1 LSRRVSAAAIAGSLV
16 AFGAGEAAAAAPVR
30 IHFHIEPKATS
41 EALLDVALQANVT
54 LIGAG
59 ACAGYSTDRF
69 VAAMTVEEALD
80 RLLSGGA
87 PCAWRA
93 IAPGTIEI
101 TPLART
107 ATAAHVSPPVTV
119 SEVLVTTT
127 KRVRDPRQLAVAV
140 TAVRGLDL
148 QAAGASDAADSGA
161 QFGMLSTNLGPGRD
175 KLLLRGLSD
184 GAYTGRARST
194 VATYLDD
201 IPLNY
206 NAPDPDL
213 RLSDIDRVEIARG
226 PQGAL
231 YGAGFLS
238 GVYRIV
244 SNKPDLSEPSAEG
257 RVTAAVT
264 EHGAPSGAI
273 EGYVNSPIW
282 RDWIGIRV
290 SAYDE
295 VEGGYLD
302 DVRLHWN
309 NANRTQRQGAR
320 VTMSFEPGTD
330 WTFLLTGAGQH
341 LRSDDTQYTTAG
353 QGLRRNNRIAEPHV
367 NDISL
372 ATAQIKRSW
381 GWGELT
387 SSSGVVRHS
396 YGSFYDAT
404 EAQSLFT
411 SFADTSAYSEH
422 TDTTMLVEDLYLTSR
437 GGDPFQWLVGVY
449 GSRTTEHS
457 PSAFLAQHTFAPNV
471 PVYSDNRHDWIDEV
485 AGYGEVSYE
494 FLPGFKVALGGRAF
508 RIHTRTKSHVE
519 SERFDPR
526 DLDRSASY
534 QNFSPKISI
543 QQEFAGGDLVYA
555 VYSEGYR
562 AGGFNSGGAVPLPAN
577 RETYAPDRLRNYEL
591 GLKLQGFERRF
602 AWNSAV
608 FYDQWTDIQTDQ
620 YRPSGIP
627 FTTNAG
633 DARILG
639 VETELAYR
647 ADNGL
652 SVQLNGRLTR
662 THTFNANPNF
672 LSLLINGLPNAP
684 PFSGGALISYER
696 PVLKSWRMRLAGE
709 TAYVGRSRVTFD
721 TQFPEMGGYT
731 RMKLMLE
738 MRRKGLGA
746 QLFVTNPTNTFDDTF
761 AFGNQFN
768 PTLTP
773 QVTPQRPR
781 TIGLTLFATY

>member
-1 LSRRVSAAAIAGSLV
+1 MAC
-16 AFGAGEAAAAAPVR
+16 GAGGQAAAAAPAVR
-30 IHFHIEPKATS
+30 FHIEPKATS

-54 LIGAG
+54 LIGAA
-59 ACAGYSTDRF
+59 ACAGYSQERF
-69 VAAMTVEEALD
+69 VAAMTVEQALD
-80 RLLSGGA
+80 RLLPASA
-87 PCAWRA
+87 SCTWRM
-93 IAPGTIEI
+93 IAPDTIEI
-101 TPLART
+101 VPISR
-107 ATAAHVSPPVTV
+107 AALRPAAPVTV

-161 QFGMLSTNLGPGRD
+161 HLGMLSTNLGPGRD

-213 RLSDIDRVEIARG
+213 RLSDVDRVEIARG

-244 SNKPDLSEPSAEG
+244 SNKPDLSGPTAEA
-257 RVTAAVT
+257 RVTGAVT
-264 EHGAPSGAI
+264 EDGAPSGAI
-273 EGYVNSPIW
+273 EGYINSPIW
-282 RDWIGIRV
+282 GDGIGIRL

-309 NANRTQRQGAR
+309 NANRTQREGAR
-320 VTMSFEPGTD
+320 LTMSVEPDTD
-330 WTFLLTGAGQH
+330 WTFLLTGATQH

-353 QGLRRNNRIAEPHV
+353 MGLRRDNRIAEPHV
-367 NDISL
+367 NDITL
-372 ATAQIKRSW
+372 GTAKLKRSW

-387 SSSGVVRHS
+387 SSTGVVRHS
-396 YGSFYDAT
+396 YGSLYDAT
-404 EAQSLFT
+404 AAQDMFT
-411 SFADTSAYSEH
+411 AFADTSAYTEQ
-422 TDTTMLVEDLYLTSR
+422 TDATMLVEDLYLTSR
-437 GGDPFQWLVGVY
+437 GGGRFQWLVGVY
-449 GSRTTEHS
+449 GSSTTEHS
-457 PSAFLAQHTFAPNV
+457 PSAFLAQHVNLPSV
-471 PVYSDNRHDWIDEV
+471 PVYSDDRRDWIDEL
-485 AGYGEVSYE
+485 AAYGEVSYD
-494 FLPGFKVALGGRAF
+494 LIPGWTLALGGRAF
-508 RIHTRTKSHVE
+508 SIHTRTKSHVE
-519 SERFDPR
+519 SEVFQPR
-526 DLDRSASY
+526 DLDRSATY
-534 QNFSPKISI
+534 QNFSPKVSL
-543 QQEFAGGDLVYA
+543 QHQFAGGALAYA

-562 AGGFNSGGAVPLPAN
+562 AGGFNSGGPEPLPAAN
-577 RETYAPDRLRNYEL
+577 ETYAPDRLRNYEL
-591 GLKLQGFERRF
+591 GLKLQALDRRLSF
-602 AWNSAV
+602 NSAV
-608 FYDQWTDIQTDQ
+608 FYDLWNNIQTDQ

-639 VETELAYR
+639 VETELGYR
-647 ADNGL
+647 SPGGL
-652 SVQLNGRLTR
+652 SVELNGRYTQTR
-662 THTFNANPNF
+662 TFNPNPNF
-672 LSLLINGLPNAP
+672 LSLLIDGLPNAP
-684 PFSGGALISYER
+684 PFSGGALVSYQR
-696 PVLKSWRMRLAGE
+696 PVVGDWQMRLAGE
-709 TAYVGRSRVTFD
+709 TVYVGRSRVTFD
-721 TQFPEMGGYT
+721 TQFPEMGGYV
-731 RMKLMLE
+731 RAKLMLE
-738 MRRKGLGA
+738 LRRRGIGA
-746 QLFVTNPTNTFDDTF
+746 QLFVTNPTNAFDDTF

-781 TIGLTLFATY
+781 TFGLTLFAAY

>member
-1 LSRRVSAAAIAGSLV
+1 
-16 AFGAGEAAAAAPVR
+16 VR
-30 IHFHIEPKATS
+30 FHIEPKATS

-54 LIGAG
+54 LIGAA
-59 ACAGYSTDRF
+59 ACAGYSQERF
-69 VAAMTVEEALD
+69 SAAMTVEQALD
-80 RLLSGGA
+80 RLLAAGA
-87 PCAWRA
+87 SCTWRM
-93 IAPGTIEI
+93 IAPGTIAI
-101 TPLART
+101 DPVARSAVRPQT
-107 ATAAHVSPPVTV
+107 PVTV

-148 QAAGASDAADSGA
+148 QAAGANDAADSGA
-161 QFGMLSTNLGPGRD
+161 HLGMLSTNLGPGRD

-244 SNKPDLSEPSAEG
+244 SNKPDLSGLSAEA
-257 RVTAAVT
+257 RVTGALT
-264 EHGAPSGAI
+264 EHGAPSGTI
-273 EGYVNSPIW
+273 EGYINSPLW
-282 RDWIGIRV
+282 RDWIGIRL

-302 DVRLHWN
+302 DIRLNWKD
-309 NANRTQRQGAR
+309 ANRTQREGAR
-320 VTMSFEPGTD
+320 LTMSFEPDST
-330 WTFLLTGAGQH
+330 WTVLLTGATQH

-353 QGLRRNNRIAEPHV
+353 LGLRRNNRIAEPHV

-372 ATAQIKRSW
+372 ATAKVKRSW

-387 SSSGVVRHS
+387 SSTGVVRHS

-437 GGDPFQWLVGVY
+437 GSGRFQWLVGVY
-449 GSRTTEHS
+449 GSRTTEYS
-457 PSAFLAQHTFAPNV
+457 PSAFLAQHTFAPDAA
-471 PVYSDNRHDWIDEV
+471 VYFENRHDWIDEV
-485 AGYGEVSYE
+485 AAYGEASYE
-494 FLPGFKVALGGRAF
+494 FVPGWTLALGGRAF
-508 RIHTRTKSHVE
+508 RIHTRSKSHVE
-519 SERFDPR
+519 SETFDPR
-526 DLDRSASY
+526 DLDRSATY
-534 QNFSPKISI
+534 QNFSPKVSL
-543 QQEFAGGDLVYA
+543 QHVFAGGDLVYA

-562 AGGFNSGGAVPLPAN
+562 AGGFNSSGASPLPAS
-577 RETYAPDRLRNYEL
+577 RDTYAPDQLRNYEI
-591 GLKLQGFERRF
+591 GLKLQALHKRLSLE
-602 AWNSAV
+602 SAV
-608 FYDQWTDIQTDQ
+608 FYDSWNNIQTDQ

-639 VETELAYR
+639 VETELAFR

-652 SVQLNGRLTR
+652 AAEMNARFTQTR
-662 THTFNANPNF
+662 TMNPNPNF
-672 LSLLINGLPNAP
+672 LTVLINGLPNAP
-684 PFSGGALISYER
+684 PFSGGALLSYEH
-696 PVLKSWRMRLAGE
+696 PAPGGWNMRLSGE
-709 TAYVGRSRVTFD
+709 TVYVGRSRVTFD
-721 TQFPEMGGYT
+721 TQFPEMGGYV
-731 RMKLMLE
+731 RAKLMLE
-738 MRRKGLGA
+738 MRRRGMGA
-746 QLFVTNPTNTFDDTF
+746 QVFVTNPTNAFDDTF

-768 PTLTP
+768 PSRTP
-773 QVTPQRPR
+773 QITPQRPR
-781 TIGLTLFATY
+781 TFGLTLFAAY

>member
-1 LSRRVSAAAIAGSLV
+1 MAC
-16 AFGAGEAAAAAPVR
+16 GAGGQAAAAAPAVR
-30 IHFHIEPKATS
+30 FHIEPKATS

-54 LIGAG
+54 LIGAA
-59 ACAGYSTDRF
+59 ACAGYSQERF
-69 VAAMTVEEALD
+69 VAAMTVEQALD
-80 RLLSGGA
+80 RLLPASA
-87 PCAWRA
+87 SCTWRM
-93 IAPGTIEI
+93 IAPDTIEI
-101 TPLART
+101 VPISR
-107 ATAAHVSPPVTV
+107 AALRPAAPVTV

-161 QFGMLSTNLGPGRD
+161 HLGMLSTNLGPGRD

-213 RLSDIDRVEIARG
+213 RLSDVDRVEIARG

-244 SNKPDLSEPSAEG
+244 SNKPDLSGPTAEA
-257 RVTAAVT
+257 RVTGAVT
-264 EHGAPSGAI
+264 EDGAPSGAI
-273 EGYVNSPIW
+273 EGYINSPIW
-282 RDWIGIRV
+282 GDGIGIRL

-309 NANRTQRQGAR
+309 NANRTQREGAR
-320 VTMSFEPGTD
+320 LTMSVEPDTD
-330 WTFLLTGAGQH
+330 WTFLLTGATQH

-353 QGLRRNNRIAEPHV
+353 MGLRRDNRIAEPHV
-367 NDISL
+367 NDITL
-372 ATAQIKRSW
+372 GTAKLKRSW

-387 SSSGVVRHS
+387 SSTGVVRHS
-396 YGSFYDAT
+396 YGSLYDAT
-404 EAQSLFT
+404 AAQDMFT
-411 SFADTSAYSEH
+411 AFADTSAYTEQ
-422 TDTTMLVEDLYLTSR
+422 TDATMLVEDLYLTSR
-437 GGDPFQWLVGVY
+437 GGGRFQWLVGVY
-449 GSRTTEHS
+449 GSSTTEHS
-457 PSAFLAQHTFAPNV
+457 PSAFLAQHVNLPSV
-471 PVYSDNRHDWIDEV
+471 PVYSDDRRDWIDEL
-485 AGYGEVSYE
+485 AAYGEVSYE
-494 FLPGFKVALGGRAF
+494 LIPGWTLALGGRAF
-508 RIHTRTKSHVE
+508 SIHTRTKSHVE
-519 SERFDPR
+519 SEVFQPR
-526 DLDRSASY
+526 DLDRSATY
-534 QNFSPKISI
+534 QNFSPKVSL
-543 QQEFAGGDLVYA
+543 QHQFAGGALAYA

-562 AGGFNSGGAVPLPAN
+562 AGGFNSGGPEPLPAAN
-577 RETYAPDRLRNYEL
+577 ETYAPDRLRNYEL
-591 GLKLQGFERRF
+591 GLKLQALDRRLSF
-602 AWNSAV
+602 NSAV
-608 FYDQWTDIQTDQ
+608 FYDLWNNIQTDQ

-639 VETELAYR
+639 VETELGYR
-647 ADNGL
+647 SPGGL
-652 SVQLNGRLTR
+652 SVELNGRYTQTR
-662 THTFNANPNF
+662 TFNPNPNF
-672 LSLLINGLPNAP
+672 LSLLIDGLPNAP
-684 PFSGGALISYER
+684 PFSGGALVSYQR
-696 PVLKSWRMRLAGE
+696 PVVGDWQMRLAGE
-709 TAYVGRSRVTFD
+709 TVYVGRSRVTFD
-721 TQFPEMGGYT
+721 TQFPEMGGYV
-731 RMKLMLE
+731 RAKLMLE
-738 MRRKGLGA
+738 LRRRGIGA
-746 QLFVTNPTNTFDDTF
+746 QLFVTNPTNAFDDTF

-781 TIGLTLFATY
+781 TFGLTLFAAY

>member
-1 LSRRVSAAAIAGSLV
+1 MASCLIAFGACGSAAADGPA
-16 AFGAGEAAAAAPVR
+16 R
-30 IHFHIEPKATS
+30 IHFHVEPKATS
-41 EALLDVALQANVT
+41 EALLDVALQANIT
-54 LIGAG
+54 LIGAA
-59 ACAGYSTDRF
+59 ACAGYSAQRF
-69 VAAMTVEEALD
+69 SAAMTVEEALD
-80 RLLSGGA
+80 RLLSNGA

-101 TPLART
+101 TPVSR
-107 ATAAHVSPPVTV
+107 AAAAPTRPSPPVTV

-127 KRVRDPRQLAVAV
+127 KRLRDPRQLAVAV

-148 QAAGASDAADSGA
+148 QSAGSSDAADGA
-161 QFGMLSTNLGPGRD
+161 AQLGVLSTNMGPGRD

-213 RLSDIDRVEIARG
+213 RLSDVDRVEIARG

-244 SNKPDLSEPSAEG
+244 SNKPDLSQPSAEA
-257 RVTAAVT
+257 RVTGAMT
-264 EHGAPSGAI
+264 EHGAPSGTV
-273 EGYVNSPIW
+273 EGYINSPIW
-282 RDWIGIRV
+282 RDWIGIRL

-302 DVRLHWN
+302 DVRLNWN
-309 NANRTQRQGAR
+309 NANRTQREGAR
-320 VTMSFEPGTD
+320 LNMSFEPDTD
-330 WTFLLTGAGQH
+330 WTFLLTGATQH

-353 QGLRRNNRIAEPHV
+353 LGLRRNNRIAEPHV

-387 SSSGVVRHS
+387 SSSGIVRHS

-404 EAQSLFT
+404 DAQSLFT
-411 SFADTSAYSEH
+411 SIANTSAYAEH

-437 GGDPFQWLVGVY
+437 GGDPFQWMVGLY

-457 PSAFLAQHTFAPNV
+457 PSAFLAQLTFGPNV
-471 PVYSDNRHDWIDEV
+471 PVYSDDRHDDISEI
-485 AGYGEVSYE
+485 AAYGEVSYE
-494 FLPGFKVALGGRAF
+494 LMPHFTLALGGRVF
-508 RIHTRTKSHVE
+508 RIDTHTRSHVE

-534 QNFSPKISI
+534 QNFSPKISV
-543 QQEFAGGDLVYA
+543 QQEFDGGDLLYA

-577 RETYAPDRLRNYEL
+577 RETYAPDRLRNYEA
-591 GLKLQGFERRF
+591 GLKLQAFHKNF
-602 AWNSAV
+602 LWNSAV
-608 FYDQWTDIQTDQ
+608 FYDQWNDIQTDQ

-633 DARILG
+633 DARIFG
-639 VETELAYR
+639 VETEMGFQSKS
-647 ADNGL
+647 GL
-652 SVQLNGRLTR
+652 SVQLNGRFTK
-662 THTFNANPNF
+662 THTFNPNPNF
-672 LSLLINGLPNAP
+672 LPLLINGLPNAP

-696 PVLKSWRMRLAGE
+696 PVLKGWRMRLSGE

-731 RMKLMLE
+731 RTKLMLE
-738 MRRKGLGA
+738 MRRRGLGA
-746 QLFVTNPTNTFDDTF
+746 QVFLTNPTNAFDDTF

-773 QVTPQRPR
+773 QITPQRPR
-781 TIGLTLFATY
+781 TLGLTVFAAY

>member
-1 LSRRVSAAAIAGSLV
+1 MAC
-16 AFGAGEAAAAAPVR
+16 GAYGQAAAATAVR
-30 IHFHIEPKATS
+30 FHIEPKATS

-54 LIGAG
+54 LIGAA
-59 ACAGYSTDRF
+59 ACAGYSQERF
-69 VAAMTVEEALD
+69 TAAMTVEQALD
-80 RLLSGGA
+80 RLLSAGSA
-87 PCAWRA
+87 ACTWRM
-93 IAPGTIEI
+93 IAPDTIEI
-101 TPLART
+101 VPIVRPTVRT
-107 ATAAHVSPPVTV
+107 APPVTV

-127 KRVRDPRQLAVAV
+127 KRVRDPRQLAAAV

-161 QFGMLSTNLGPGRD
+161 HLGMLSTNLGPGRD

-244 SNKPDLSEPSAEG
+244 SNKPDLSGLSAEA
-257 RVTAAVT
+257 RVTGALT
-264 EHGAPSGAI
+264 ENGAPSDTI
-273 EGYVNSPIW
+273 EGYVNSPVW
-282 RDWIGIRV
+282 RAGIGVRL

-302 DVRLHWN
+302 DVRLNWK
-309 NANRTQRQGAR
+309 NANRTQREGAR
-320 VTMSFEPGTD
+320 LTVSVEPGTD
-330 WTFLLTGAGQH
+330 WTFLLTGATQH
-341 LRSDDTQYTTAG
+341 LRSDDTHYTTAG
-353 QGLRRNNRIAEPHV
+353 LGLRRDNRIAEPHV

-372 ATAQIKRSW
+372 GTAKIKRSW

-387 SSSGVVRHS
+387 SSTGLVRHS

-404 EAQSLFT
+404 AAQNLFT
-411 SFADTSAYSEH
+411 SFADTSAYSEQ
-422 TDTTMLVEDLYLTSR
+422 TDTTLLVEDLYLTSR
-437 GGDPFQWLVGVY
+437 GGSRLQWLVGVY

-457 PSAFLAQHTFAPNV
+457 PSAFLAQHVNLPSV
-471 PVYSDNRHDWIDEV
+471 PVYSDDRRDWIDEV
-485 AGYGEVSYE
+485 AAYGEVSYE
-494 FLPGFKVALGGRAF
+494 LIPGWTLAMGGRAF
-508 RIHTRTKSHVE
+508 GIHTRTKSHVE
-519 SERFDPR
+519 SEIFEPR
-526 DLDRSASY
+526 DLDRSATY
-534 QNFSPKISI
+534 QNFSPKVSL
-543 QQEFAGGDLVYA
+543 QHQFAGGDLVYA

-562 AGGFNSGGAVPLPAN
+562 AGGFNSGGAVPLSAA
-577 RETYAPDRLRNYEL
+577 RETYAPDQLRNYEI
-591 GLKLQGFERRF
+591 GLKLQALDRRLSI
-602 AWNSAV
+602 NSAV
-608 FYDQWTDIQTDQ
+608 FYDLWHDIQTDQ

-639 VETELAYR
+639 VETDLAYR
-647 ADNGL
+647 TDYGL
-652 SVQLNGRLTR
+652 SVELNGRYTQTR
-662 THTFNANPNF
+662 TMNPNPNF

-684 PFSGGALISYER
+684 PFSGGALVSYER
-696 PVLKSWRMRLAGE
+696 PGPAGWQMRLAGE
-709 TAYVGRSRVTFD
+709 TVYVGRSRVTFD
-721 TQFPEMGGYT
+721 TQFPEMGGYV
-731 RMKLMLE
+731 RAKLMLE
-738 MRRKGLGA
+738 LRRRGLGA
-746 QLFVTNPTNTFDDTF
+746 QLFVTNPTNSFDDTF

-768 PTLTP
+768 PTQTP
-773 QVTPQRPR
+773 QITPQRPR
-781 TIGLTLFATY
+781 TFGLTLFAAH

>member
-1 LSRRVSAAAIAGSLV
+1 MAC
-16 AFGAGEAAAAAPVR
+16 GAYSQAVGAPAVR
-30 IHFHIEPKATS
+30 FHIEPKATS

-54 LIGAG
+54 LIGAA
-59 ACAGYSTDRF
+59 ACAGYSQERF
-69 VAAMTVEEALD
+69 TAAMTVEQALD
-80 RLLSGGA
+80 RLLSAGA
-87 PCAWRA
+87 SCTWRM

-101 TPLART
+101 DPVVRS
-107 ATAAHVSPPVTV
+107 AAVRPQPPVTV

-148 QAAGASDAADSGA
+148 KAAGSNDAADSGA
-161 QFGMLSTNLGPGRD
+161 HLGMLSTNLGPGRD

-244 SNKPDLSEPSAEG
+244 SNKPDLSGLSAEA
-257 RVTAAVT
+257 RVTGALTA
-264 EHGAPSGAI
+264 HGAPSGAV
-273 EGYVNSPIW
+273 EGYINAPVF
-282 RDWIGIRV
+282 RDWIGIRL

-302 DVRLHWN
+302 DIRLHWN
-309 NANRTQRQGAR
+309 NANRTQREGAR
-320 VTMSFEPGTD
+320 LTLSFEPDND
-330 WTFLLTGAGQH
+330 WTVLFTGATQH

-372 ATAQIKRSW
+372 ATAKVKRSW

-387 SSSGVVRHS
+387 SSTGLVKHS

-404 EAQSLFT
+404 EAQNLFT
-411 SFADTSAYSEH
+411 SNATTSAYSEH

-437 GGDPFQWLVGVY
+437 GGDRFQWLVGVY
-449 GSRTTEHS
+449 GSHTAEHS
-457 PSAFLAQHTFAPNV
+457 PSAFLAQYAAGVNV
-471 PVYSDNRHDWIDEV
+471 PVYSEDRRDWIDEV
-485 AGYGEVSYE
+485 AAYGEASYE
-494 FLPGFKVALGGRAF
+494 FLPHWTLALGGRAF
-508 RIHTRTKSHVE
+508 SIRTHTRSHVE
-519 SERFDPR
+519 SETFDPR
-526 DLDRSASY
+526 DLDRSATY
-534 QNFSPKISI
+534 QNFSPKVSL
-543 QQEFAGGDLVYA
+543 QHEFAGGDLVYA

-562 AGGFNSGGAVPLPAN
+562 AGGFNSSGAAPLPTA
-577 RETYAPDRLRNYEL
+577 RETYQPDQLRNYEI
-591 GLKLQGFERRF
+591 GLKLQAFRKRL
-602 AWNSAV
+602 ALNSAV
-608 FYDQWTDIQTDQ
+608 FYDRWNHIQTDQ
-620 YRPSGIP
+620 YRASGIP

-647 ADNGL
+647 SDNGL
-652 SVQLNGRLTR
+652 SAELNARY
-662 THTFNANPNF
+662 THTQTLNPNPNF
-672 LSLLINGLPNAP
+672 LSVLINGLPNAP
-684 PFSGGALISYER
+684 PFSGGALVSYEHAA
-696 PVLKSWRMRLAGE
+696 PGGWRMRLSGE
-709 TAYVGRSRVTFD
+709 TVYVGRSRVTFD
-721 TQFPEMGGYT
+721 TLFPEMGGYVRT
-731 RMKLMLE
+731 KLMVE
-738 MRRKGLGA
+738 ARRRGLGA
-746 QLFVTNPTNTFDDTF
+746 QLFLTNPTNAFDDTF

-768 PTLTP
+768 PSRTP
-773 QVTPQRPR
+773 QITPQRPR
-781 TIGLTLFATY
+781 TVGLTFFAAY